1 MLCKPPCAFLFAWY
15 IQLDVVVLRMSMYNY
30 LGEECFSITSTLKP
44 VLEKMARC
52 TKKDILLFCVIEV
65 TFSFIN
71 QESR

>member
-1 MLCKPPCAFLFAWY
+1 
-15 IQLDVVVLRMSMYNY
+15 MYNY